1 MGKKEDF
8 AREHAGT
15 EIPSRAVVVSNT
27 LGAVAVCSYLHCSHL
42 CCRLLAL
49 RIPKE
54 SQAQADVP
62 TRMAQLKEEFQWI
75 SRSPG
80 TALTGFMEKKN
91 IQG

>member
-27 LGAVAVCSYLHCSHL
+27 LGAVAVCSYLHSSHL
-42 CCRLLAL
+42 CCGLLAL

-62 TRMAQLKEEFQWI
+62 HPDGPAKGRIPVDIPLP
-75 SRSPG
+75 RHSPHG
-80 TALTGFMEKKN
+80 IHGK
-91 IQG
+91 